1 MSNIYG
7 LSDGTLAELRE
18 NNPELYRELTRPA
31 ANLPYWQ
38 APQYVDRRT
47 LYQVV
52 VALFKSPDEGDGG
65 DIVEG
70 EWE

>member
-1 MSNIYG
+1 MNNPYG
-7 LSDGTLAELRE
+7 LSDDTLDAVRE
-18 NNPELYRELTRPA
+18 NNPELWRELTRPA

-52 VALFKSPDEGDGG
+52 VALFQSPDEGEDA
-65 DIVEG
+65 DIIEG
-70 EWE
+70 EYK